1 MSVTNSVNLIGRV
14 AVAPTLRTVE
24 GVDYV
29 DTRIAIDLGY
39 KTKDGQQ
46 ASTFAPITISRPV
59 PKQGE
64 SNQARRFLDWAD
76 KGALIAVEGEFR
88 QGNKFVGKDGSDRYG
103 EHYIRVNNFQILETK
118 ATAEARRANAAKAQA
133 QTQAPVQEA
142 PAEAPAPAEVPA
154 PVQEAPVE
162 TPVEAPIED
171 AANFQDLADHDP
183 FGSSHPLEI
192 TDDDL
197 PF

>member
-1 MSVTNSVNLIGRV
+1 MSVTNSVNLIGRI

-29 DTRIAIDLGY
+29 DTRIAVDLGY
-39 KTKDGQQ
+39 KTKDGER
-46 ASTFAPITISRPV
+46 ATTFAPITISRPV

-76 KGALIAVEGEFR
+76 KGALVAVEGEFR

-118 ATAEARRANAAKAQA
+118 ASAEARRAQAAKAAA
-133 QTQAPVQEA
+133 QTPVQEA
-142 PAEAPAPAEVPA
+142 PVETPAPAEVPA

-162 TPVEAPIED
+162 APVED
-171 AANFQDLADHDP
+171 AANFQDLAEQAP
-183 FGSSHPLEI
+183 TMTSHPLDVTE
-192 TDDDL
+192 DDL

>member
-14 AVAPTLRTVE
+14 AVAPTLRTVD

-39 KTKDGQQ
+39 KTKEGTQ

-118 ATAEARRANAAKAQA
+118 ATAEARRANTAKVQAQA
-133 QTQAPVQEA
+133 PT
-142 PAEAPAPAEVPA
+142 EAPAPVETPVEAPA

-162 TPVEAPIED
+162 D
-171 AANFQDLADHDP
+171 AANFQDLAEQAP
-183 FGSSHPLEI
+183 VMTSNPLELSE
-192 TDDDL
+192 DDL

>member
-1 MSVTNSVNLIGRV
+1 MSVTNSVNLIGRI

-29 DTRIAIDLGY
+29 DTRIAVDLGY
-39 KTKDGQQ
+39 KTKDGER
-46 ASTFAPITISRPV
+46 ATTFAPITISRPV

-133 QTQAPVQEA
+133 Q
-142 PAEAPAPAEVPA
+142 A

-162 TPVEAPIED
+162 APAPAPVEAPAEAPVEAPVQAPLED
-171 AANFQDLADHDP
+171 AANFQDLAEQAP
-183 FGSSHPLEI
+183 TMTSHPLDVTE
-192 TDDDL
+192 DDL

>member
-1 MSVTNSVNLIGRV
+1 MSVTNSVNLIGRI

-29 DTRIAIDLGY
+29 DTRIAVDLGY
-39 KTKDGQQ
+39 KTKDGER
-46 ASTFAPITISRPV
+46 ATTFAPITISRPV

-76 KGALIAVEGEFR
+76 KGALVAVEGEFR

-118 ATAEARRANAAKAQA
+118 ASAEARRAQAAKAAA
-133 QTQAPVQEA
+133 QVPAQEA
-142 PAEAPAPAEVPA
+142 PVEAPAPAEVPA
-154 PVQEAPVE
+154 SVQEAPAKA
-162 TPVEAPIED
+162 PVEAPVED
-171 AANFQDLADHDP
+171 VANFQDLAEQAP
-183 FGSSHPLEI
+183 AMTSHPLDVTE
-192 TDDDL
+192 DDL

>member
-1 MSVTNSVNLIGRV
+1 MSVTNSVNLIGRI

-29 DTRIAIDLGY
+29 DTRIAVDLGY
-39 KTKDGQQ
+39 KTKDGER
-46 ASTFAPITISRPV
+46 ATTFAPITISRPV

-76 KGALIAVEGEFR
+76 KGALVAVEGEFR

-103 EHYIRVNNFQILETK
+103 EHYVRVNNFQILETK
-118 ATAEARRANAAKAQA
+118 ASAEARRAQAAKAA
-133 QTQAPVQEA
+133 AQAPVQEA
-142 PAEAPAPAEVPA
+142 PVEAPAPAEVPA

-162 TPVEAPIED
+162 APVDAPVED
-171 AANFQDLADHDP
+171 TANFQDLAEQAP
-183 FGSSHPLEI
+183 VMTSHPLDV

>member
-1 MSVTNSVNLIGRV
+1 MSVTNSVNLIGRI

-29 DTRIAIDLGY
+29 DTRIAVDLGY
-39 KTKDGQQ
+39 KTKDGER
-46 ASTFAPITISRPV
+46 ATTFAPITISRPV

-76 KGALIAVEGEFR
+76 KGALVAVEGEFR

-118 ATAEARRANAAKAQA
+118 ASAEARRAQAAKAA
-133 QTQAPVQEA
+133 AQAPVQDA
-142 PAEAPAPAEVPA
+142 PVEAPAPAEVPA

-162 TPVEAPIED
+162 TPVED
-171 AANFQDLADHDP
+171 TANFQDLAEQAP
-183 FGSSHPLEI
+183 VMTSHPLDVTE
-192 TDDDL
+192 DDL

>member
-88 QGNKFVGKDGSDRYG
+88 QGNKFVGKDGSDRYA

-118 ATAEARRANAAKAQA
+118 ASAEARRANAAKAQA
-133 QTQAPVQEA
+133 QAPVEA
-142 PAEAPAPAEVPA
+142 PA
-154 PVQEAPVE
+154 PVQEAPVDAPAP
-162 TPVEAPIED
+162 TPVEAPAPAPVED
-171 AANFQDLADHDP
+171 TTNFQDLAEHDP
-183 FGSSHPLEI
+183 FGSSNPLTI
-192 TDDDL
+192 ADDDL

>member
-14 AVAPTLRTVE
+14 AVAPTLRTVD

-118 ATAEARRANAAKAQA
+118 ATAEARRAQASAQA
-133 QTQAPVQEA
+133 Q
-142 PAEAPAPAEVPA
+142 A

-162 TPVEAPIED
+162 APAPAPVEAPAEAPVDAPVDAPVED
-171 AANFQDLADHDP
+171 TANFQDLAEQAP
-183 FGSSHPLEI
+183 TMTSHPLDVTE
-192 TDDDL
+192 DDL

>member
-14 AVAPTLRTVE
+14 AVAPTLRTVD

-133 QTQAPVQEA
+133 QAPVEA
-142 PAEAPAPAEVPA
+142 PA

-162 TPVEAPIED
+162 APAPVDAPVDAPVED
-171 AANFQDLADHDP
+171 TANFQDLAEQAP
-183 FGSSHPLEI
+183 VMTSHPLDVTE
-192 TDDDL
+192 DDL

>member
-1 MSVTNSVNLIGRV
+1 MSVTNSVNLIGRI

-29 DTRIAIDLGY
+29 DTRIAVDLGY
-39 KTKDGQQ
+39 KTKNGER
-46 ASTFAPITISRPV
+46 ATTFAPITISRPV

-76 KGALIAVEGEFR
+76 KGALVAVEGEFR

-118 ATAEARRANAAKAQA
+118 ASAEARRAQAAKAAA
-133 QTQAPVQEA
+133 Q
-142 PAEAPAPAEVPA
+142 A

-162 TPVEAPIED
+162 APVQEAPVQAPVED
-171 AANFQDLADHDP
+171 AANFQDLAEQAP
-183 FGSSHPLEI
+183 AMTSHPLDV

>member
-88 QGNKFVGKDGSDRYG
+88 QGNKFVGKDGSDRYA

-118 ATAEARRANAAKAQA
+118 ASAEARRAQAAKAAA
-133 QTQAPVQEA
+133 QDPVQEA
-142 PAEAPAPAEVPA
+142 PVEAPAPAEVPA
-154 PVQEAPVE
+154 PVQEAPVQ
-162 TPVEAPIED
+162 APLED
-171 AANFQDLADHDP
+171 AANFQDLAEQAP
-183 FGSSHPLEI
+183 TMTSHPLDVTE
-192 TDDDL
+192 DDL

>member
-1 MSVTNSVNLIGRV
+1 MSVTNSVNLIGRI

-29 DTRIAIDLGY
+29 DTRIAVDLGY
-39 KTKDGQQ
+39 KTKDGER
-46 ASTFAPITISRPV
+46 ATTFAPITISRPV

-76 KGALIAVEGEFR
+76 KGALVAVEGEFR

-118 ATAEARRANAAKAQA
+118 ASAEARRAQAAKAA
-133 QTQAPVQEA
+133 AQAPVQEA
-142 PAEAPAPAEVPA
+142 PVKAPAPA
-154 PVQEAPVE
+154 E
-162 TPVEAPIED
+162 TPVEAPVEAPAEAPVED
-171 AANFQDLADHDP
+171 AANFQDLAEQAP
-183 FGSSHPLEI
+183 AMTSNPLELSE
-192 TDDDL
+192 DDL

>member
-14 AVAPTLRTVE
+14 AVAPTLRTVD

-118 ATAEARRANAAKAQA
+118 ATAEARRAQAAKAA
-133 QTQAPVQEA
+133 AQAPVQEA
-142 PAEAPAPAEVPA
+142 PVEAPAPAEVPA

-162 TPVEAPIED
+162 APVDAPVED
-171 AANFQDLADHDP
+171 TANFQDLAEQAP
-183 FGSSHPLEI
+183 VMTSHPLDVTE
-192 TDDDL
+192 DDL

>member
-1 MSVTNSVNLIGRV
+1 MVKQTIKASLRAEKLTFLPEPMLLFMEKQISILSHSIKETHIMSVTNSVNLIGRV

-118 ATAEARRANAAKAQA
+118 ATAEARRAQA
-133 QTQAPVQEA
+133 SAQEA
-142 PAEAPAPAEVPA
+142 K
-154 PVQEAPVE
+154 
-162 TPVEAPIED
+162 
-171 AANFQDLADHDP
+171 
-183 FGSSHPLEI
+183 
-192 TDDDL
+192 
-197 PF
+197 

>member
-14 AVAPTLRTVE
+14 AVAPTLRTVD

-133 QTQAPVQEA
+133 QAPTEAPAPVEA
-142 PAEAPAPAEVPA
+142 PAEAPAGAPAEAPA
-154 PVQEAPVE
+154 
-162 TPVEAPIED
+162 PVEAPVED
-171 AANFQDLADHDP
+171 AANFQDLAEQAP
-183 FGSSHPLEI
+183 AMTSHPLDVTE
-192 TDDDL
+192 DDL